1 MRIATIKFMEGTV
14 SASRK
19 SKQPKPKPPRNAEQV
34 KQARKVSYDAKL
46 ADRFDT
52 FDRNHD
58 GAISRLDLEFMA
70 DGILRTLAQNPRSE
84 KGRAL
89 HEGARQY
96 FEGLARSVK
105 ADPDGPIERAQF
117 IAAAQD
123 SLHSGMRG
131 FDDSLRPWAEAVIA
145 VADHD
150 DDGRVTV
157 DVWTQVLTAM
167 GANQRQASAS
177 ARGLDTD
184 RDGHISTKELLA
196 EARRFYVSDEPVEV
210 FSAR

>member
-1 MRIATIKFMEGTV
+1 MEGHV

-19 SKQPKPKPPRNAEQV
+19 PQQPGRGSRRDKQSRT
-34 KQARKVSYDAKL
+34 ARRVRRVRQGSYDIKIAE
-46 ADRFDT
+46 RFET

-70 DGILRTLAQNPRSE
+70 EGIMRALAHNPRSP

-89 HEGARQY
+89 IEGARLY
-96 FEGLARSVK
+96 YDGLARSAD
-105 ADPDGPIERAQF
+105 ADPDGPIDRATF
-117 IAAAQD
+117 LAAAQRA
-123 SLHSGMRG
+123 LQSGMRG

-150 DDGRVTV
+150 DDGRVSV

-167 GANQRQASAS
+167 GANQRQAAAS

-184 RDGHISTKELLA
+184 RDGHISTRALLA

>member
-1 MRIATIKFMEGTV
+1 M
-14 SASRK
+14 SANRK
-19 SKQPKPKPPRNAEQV
+19 NNKPARQDKKPRKNGKPRHNAKQV
-34 KQARKVSYDAKL
+34 DQARQGAYDVKL
-46 ADRFDT
+46 AERFET
-52 FDRNHD
+52 FDRNND
-58 GAISRLDLEFMA
+58 GAISRHDLEFMA
-70 DGILRTLAQNPRSE
+70 DGILRALSQHPGSE

-89 HEGARQY
+89 HEGARHY
-96 FEGLARSVK
+96 FEGLARSAN
-105 ADPDGPIERAQF
+105 ADPEGAIGRAQF
-117 IAAAQD
+117 LAAAQD

-157 DVWTQVLTAM
+157 DDWTQVLTAM
-167 GANQRQASAS
+167 GANQRQATAS
-177 ARGLDTD
+177 ARELDTD
-184 RDGHISTKELLA
+184 RDGHISTQELLA

>member
-1 MRIATIKFMEGTV
+1 MEGHV
-14 SASRK
+14 SASKKPRQPARGGK
-19 SKQPKPKPPRNAEQV
+19 RDKQPRNGKRERRARRGSYEIKIAE
-34 KQARKVSYDAKL
+34 
-46 ADRFDT
+46 RFAT

-70 DGILRTLAQNPRSE
+70 DGILRALRQNPRSP

-89 HEGARQY
+89 IEGARLY
-96 FEGLARSVK
+96 FDGLARSAK
-105 ADPDGPIERAQF
+105 ADPDGPIDRAAF
-117 IAAAQD
+117 LAAAQQ
-123 SLHSGMRG
+123 SLHAGLRG

-150 DDGRVTV
+150 DDGRVSV

-184 RDGHISTKELLA
+184 RDGHISTRALLA